1 MYDLASKS
9 ENVRFVVE
17 SNLVKLCMVS
27 SFLDFSITD
36 NLNPDFITQVNN
48 IRYRGSTARL
58 FFILKNLPEIEGV
71 NSDQL
76 NTNFSICTSLESL
89 EKASDGV
96 KYGKISDTPFVD
108 FNIPS
113 ILNENFAINN
123 QHILAASVQYAPYH
137 LRNQIWDDQ
146 AKSILKTNTIKVI
159 ENIIPNF
166 SNLIE
171 SSYVLSPQDI
181 ENEFGLKEGNLN
193 HGEMT
198 LDQFMFMRPTI
209 SSSQYATPIKNLYI
223 CGGGTHPGGGLHGGN
238 GYNAAK
244 TILKKW

>member
-1 MYDLASKS
+1 M
-9 ENVRFVVE
+9 
-17 SNLVKLCMVS
+17 
-27 SFLDFSITD
+27 
-36 NLNPDFITQVNN
+36 
-48 IRYRGSTARL
+48 
-58 FFILKNLPEIEGV
+58 
-71 NSDQL
+71 
-76 NTNFSICTSLESL
+76 NTNFSICTSMESL

-108 FNIPS
+108 FNIQT

-146 AKSILKTNTIKVI
+146 TKSILKKNTMKVI

-171 SSYVLSPQDI
+171 SSHVLSPEDI

-244 TILKKW
+244 TILNKW

>member
-1 MYDLASKS
+1 M
-9 ENVRFVVE
+9 
-17 SNLVKLCMVS
+17 
-27 SFLDFSITD
+27 
-36 NLNPDFITQVNN
+36 
-48 IRYRGSTARL
+48 
-58 FFILKNLPEIEGV
+58 
-71 NSDQL
+71 
-76 NTNFSICTSLESL
+76 
-89 EKASDGV
+89 
-96 KYGKISDTPFVD
+96 
-108 FNIPS
+108 
-113 ILNENFAINN
+113 
-123 QHILAASVQYAPYH
+123 
-137 LRNQIWDDQ
+137 
-146 AKSILKTNTIKVI
+146 KVI

-171 SSYVLSPQDI
+171 SSHVLSPQDI

-209 SSSQYATPIKNLYI
+209 SSSQYATPIKNLHI